1 MIAKADKRLALLA
14 VALLLATLVAACGS
28 AGPGTE
34 ASSHE
39 QALEDL
45 QPVSLSTGQ
54 KLQVVATTNIV
65 SDVVRN
71 VGGDRIE
78 LVTLMG
84 IGVDPHTYVPTPSD
98 SAAVHD
104 AHVVFANGAG
114 LEANLDEMLESA
126 GGNAVEIHV
135 SEGIEFLPPPDKAGN
150 EASLEEAHDHKEDGD
165 PHVWFSVPN
174 VIQWTRNIE
183 RALSVLDPDN
193 ATYYAT
199 NAQAYIGELEA
210 LDAWILE
217 QVDTISEAHRK
228 LITNHPVFGYFAAR
242 YGLEQLG
249 AVYPINPSAS
259 PSAQD
264 VAALQ
269 GAIQQYGVPAV
280 FAETTVNPK
289 LAQQV
294 ANDTGIKLVPL
305 YTGSLG
311 GPGSGAE
318 TYIDLMRHDV
328 TAIVEAL
335 Q

>member
-1 MIAKADKRLALLA
+1 MRAMTDKQWRLLA
-14 VALLLATLVAACGS
+14 VALLLATLLAGCGS
-28 AGPGTE
+28 ASPGTTD
-34 ASSHE
+34 SDQE
-39 QALEDL
+39 QAIEDL
-45 QPVSLSTGQ
+45 QPVSLNAGQ

-65 SDVVRN
+65 GDVVSK

-78 LVTLMG
+78 LVTLMA

-98 SAAVHD
+98 TAAVHD
-104 AHVVFANGAG
+104 AHVIFANGAG
-114 LEANLDEMLESA
+114 LESNLDEMLESA
-126 GGNAVEIHV
+126 GGNAVEVHV
-135 SEGIEFLPPPDKAGN
+135 SEGIEFLPPPDEAGQ
-150 EASLEEAHDHKEDGD
+150 EGGSDEAHTHEEDAD

-174 VIQWTRNIE
+174 VIHWTRNID
-183 RALSVLDPDN
+183 RALSALDPDHASHYEEN
-193 ATYYAT
+193 AK
-199 NAQAYIGELEA
+199 AYVANLET

-217 QVDTISEAHRK
+217 EVETIPEAHRK
-228 LITNHPVFGYFAAR
+228 LVTNHPVFGYFAHR
-242 YGLEQLG
+242 YGFDQLG
-249 AVYPINPSAS
+249 AVYPISPSAS

-269 GAIQQYGVPAV
+269 EPIQQYGVPAV
-280 FAETTVNPK
+280 FAESTVNPK

-311 GPGSGAE
+311 EPGSGAE
-318 TYIDLMRHDV
+318 TYVELMRYDV

>member
-1 MIAKADKRLALLA
+1 MSTKANKQWSLLA
-14 VALLLATLVAACGS
+14 VVLLLATLLTSCGTG
-28 AGPGTE
+28 GPATQG
-34 ASSHE
+34 SGHE
-39 QALEDL
+39 KAIDNL
-45 QPVSLSTGQ
+45 QPISLSPGQ

-65 SDVVRN
+65 ADVVKN

-98 SAAVHD
+98 TAAVHD
-104 AHVVFANGAG
+104 ADVVFANGAG
-114 LEANLDEMLESA
+114 LEANLDEMLASA
-126 GGNAVEIHV
+126 GGNAAEIHV
-135 SEGIEFLPPPDKAGN
+135 SDGIEFLPPPGSAGQDTSSDGTH
-150 EASLEEAHDHKEDGD
+150 AHEEDVD

-174 VIQWTRNIE
+174 VIHWTQNIE
-183 RALSVLDPDN
+183 HTLSALDPEN
-193 ATYYAT
+193 TGYYGQ
-199 NAQAYIGELEA
+199 NAQAYIAKLEP
-210 LDAWILE
+210 LDAWIQG
-217 QVDTISEAHRK
+217 QVNTIPEAHRK
-228 LITNHPVFGYFAAR
+228 IVTNHPVFGYFAER

-249 AVYPINPSAS
+249 AVYPISPSAS
-259 PSAQD
+259 PSAQE

-269 GAIQQYGVPAV
+269 EAIQQYGVPAV

-318 TYIDLMRHDV
+318 TYIEMMRYDV

>member
-1 MIAKADKRLALLA
+1 MIAEASKRQKLLA
-14 VALLLATLVAACGS
+14 VALLLATLLAACGS
-28 AGPGTE
+28 TGPG
-34 ASSHE
+34 AQDSGHQ
-39 QALEDL
+39 QAIADL
-45 QPVSLSTGQ
+45 LPVSLNPGQ

-65 SDVVRN
+65 GDVVQN
-71 VGGDRIE
+71 VGGDRIDQ
-78 LVTLMG
+78 VTLMG

-98 SAAVHD
+98 TAAVHD
-104 AHVVFANGAG
+104 AQVVFANGAG
-114 LEANLDEMLESA
+114 LESNLEEMIASA
-126 GGNAVEIHV
+126 GGDAAEIHV
-135 SEGIEFLPPPDKAGN
+135 SDGIEFLPPPDKTGQV
-150 EASLEEAHDHKEDGD
+150 SSSEETHAHESDVD

-174 VIQWTRNIE
+174 VIHWTQNIE
-183 RALSVLDPDN
+183 RALSALDPDN
-193 ATYYAT
+193 AGYYEQ
-199 NAQAYIGELEA
+199 NAQAYIAKLEA
-210 LDAWILE
+210 LDTWIQE
-217 QVDTISEAHRK
+217 QVRSIPEAHRK
-228 LITNHPVFGYFAAR
+228 IVTNHPVFGYFADR

-249 AVYPINPSAS
+249 AVYPINPSTS

-269 GAIQQYGVPAV
+269 EAIQQYGVPAV
-280 FAETTVNPK
+280 FSETTVNPK

-318 TYIDLMRHDV
+318 TYIEMMRYDV